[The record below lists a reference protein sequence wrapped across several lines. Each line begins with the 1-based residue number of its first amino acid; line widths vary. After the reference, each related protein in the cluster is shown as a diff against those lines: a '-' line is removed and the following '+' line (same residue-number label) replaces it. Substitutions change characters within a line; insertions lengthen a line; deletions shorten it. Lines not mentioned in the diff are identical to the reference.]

1 MFPSLVERSITAWYS
16 LTYVGENQVG
26 VIQDG
31 NTLKLQATKV
41 PKATAIKKNVDILR
55 SIDSLEALL
64 ENQQFW
70 FFQLRDFFIRQEVFT
85 KWSAGRLDEYI
96 LLPIDYGF
104 ANNRDCFFVSHFW
117 RTPHHPDPKGE
128 DLRLIRQ
135 DFADNPDQEWSYI
148 WVDWTCMPQGDEN
161 GDRSDLEKRYFKKM
175 LRCIPMIVRDCGFT
189 WRFPAFEP
197 RAWILYEVAEYAVNH
212 KEHILTDD
220 NETFIAHLREMAKQG
235 VEAVV
240 KKYGYRCTNKGDE
253 KLVIGWIELLIILAT
268 VVPNVGQRQEI
279 FDWINKGEIG
289 KMTIEN
295 LGLHIDKAQGVITS
309 NGRTFHFNPVYLSG
323 TA

>member
-1 MFPSLVERSITAWYS
+1 
-16 LTYVGENQVG
+16 
-26 VIQDG
+26 
-31 NTLKLQATKV
+31 
-41 PKATAIKKNVDILR
+41 
-55 SIDSLEALL
+55 
-64 ENQQFW
+64 
-70 FFQLRDFFIRQEVFT
+70 
-85 KWSAGRLDEYI
+85 
-96 LLPIDYGF
+96 
-104 ANNRDCFFVSHFW
+104 
-117 RTPHHPDPKGE
+117 
-128 DLRLIRQ
+128 
-135 DFADNPDQEWSYI
+135 
-148 WVDWTCMPQGDEN
+148 
-161 GDRSDLEKRYFKKM
+161 
-175 LRCIPMIVRDCGFT
+175 
-189 WRFPAFEP
+189 
-197 RAWILYEVAEYAVNH
+197 VAEYAVNH

-268 VVPNVGQRQEI
+268 VVPNVSQRQEI